1 MKHLLLCFIAA
12 LLLMPSPLMADNA
25 KKKIKTLDI
34 TMDMPTADMD
44 LNAGEELA
52 LKSVQT
58 AYGDLFKSGVISL
71 MSISWDGEFGE
82 NSDEIPTFKAGFP
95 YIATIQLL
103 IDPSSNYQTDY
114 KTINGDL
121 VLSPDNFKVTINGK
135 ATRLLKDCAPYFP
148 IVTLSFTVP
157 GGKPGPQNKE
167 IPFLEYNEYKSEF
180 RSTLPYV
187 SRKEADELNPAL
199 HSFDVLVM
207 DRPYKFKELMY
218 DKSFT
223 TSSGHSYKKHNMLF
237 ISKIIIDVS
246 NRADNNNVSEFTD
259 LLGSMFSDIVNL
271 KEVWLSSKVDILKYI
286 RDLHKATVN
295 PVFPQYRQY
304 EEQSSKLYTA
314 KGTLFI
320 PEQAA
325 NAVLSMLATDPTEPS
340 YTIRTYSGDVY
351 AAQKAGVSATKV
363 LTCTKHTFTAKIKTA
378 DRVCQYQTCKRPF
391 KWYYSCSVC
400 GKCEYNKAHTFGG
413 GTGAEYI
420 SVHDMYEDIA
430 SDQAYIGVNAAGGHV
445 YWKSCIFCGIPHNYH
460 MHHLTPADQKMM
472 GIDGSFAEYKQGML
486 ETLRTIEE
494 QSLLQTSL
502 MSDEMFILPLKSEA
516 NMSVWA
522 QDGVNRAL
530 CDNLIDDNVLGT
542 DYTKPVTRDQLRSI
556 MTRLVKEMT
565 SKDATAAAIGLT
577 DATLPQSGIVTR
589 QELAAYVHRTLMYIE
604 RNSDLAYSE
613 YEPKLSKYADNAQ
626 VKEWAKEPMGFCDVF
641 ELIDPKNATT
651 LAPNETCSI
660 EQALVTAERATMAH
674 RTGWYMAA
682 YIDEFGNFLS
692 SWGVRNLYTIHSS
705 FGSCDQIWAGRIR
718 NGMYDKLPSTEP
730 FTGSRCYIDAGV
742 MHPIRAKMGRD
753 YHKKVKE

>member
-1 MKHLLLCFIAA
+1 MKQLLLCFIAA

-52 LKSVQT
+52 LKSAQT

-103 IDPSSNYQTDY
+103 IDPSSDYQTDY
-114 KTINGDL
+114 KTINGDF

-135 ATRLLKDCAPYFP
+135 ATRLLKDCAPYVP

-286 RDLHKATVN
+286 CDLHKATVN

-413 GTGAEYI
+413 GTGGEYI

-472 GIDGSFAEYKQGML
+472 GFDGSFAEYKQGML

-494 QSLLQTSL
+494 
-502 MSDEMFILPLKSEA
+502 
-516 NMSVWA
+516 
-522 QDGVNRAL
+522 
-530 CDNLIDDNVLGT
+530 
-542 DYTKPVTRDQLRSI
+542 
-556 MTRLVKEMT
+556 
-565 SKDATAAAIGLT
+565 
-577 DATLPQSGIVTR
+577 
-589 QELAAYVHRTLMYIE
+589 
-604 RNSDLAYSE
+604 
-613 YEPKLSKYADNAQ
+613 
-626 VKEWAKEPMGFCDVF
+626 
-641 ELIDPKNATT
+641 
-651 LAPNETCSI
+651 
-660 EQALVTAERATMAH
+660 
-674 RTGWYMAA
+674 
-682 YIDEFGNFLS
+682 
-692 SWGVRNLYTIHSS
+692 
-705 FGSCDQIWAGRIR
+705 
-718 NGMYDKLPSTEP
+718 
-730 FTGSRCYIDAGV
+730 
-742 MHPIRAKMGRD
+742 
-753 YHKKVKE
+753 

>member
-114 KTINGDL
+114 KTINGDF

-135 ATRLLKDCAPYFP
+135 ATRLLKDCAPYVP

-246 NRADNNNVSEFTD
+246 NRADNYNISEFTD
-259 LLGSMFSDIVNL
+259 LLGNMYSNIVNL
-271 KEVWLSSKVDILKYI
+271 KEVWLSSKVDI
-286 RDLHKATVN
+286 
-295 PVFPQYRQY
+295 
-304 EEQSSKLYTA
+304 
-314 KGTLFI
+314 
-320 PEQAA
+320 
-325 NAVLSMLATDPTEPS
+325 
-340 YTIRTYSGDVY
+340 
-351 AAQKAGVSATKV
+351 
-363 LTCTKHTFTAKIKTA
+363 IK
-378 DRVCQYQTCKRPF
+378 
-391 KWYYSCSVC
+391 
-400 GKCEYNKAHTFGG
+400 
-413 GTGAEYI
+413 
-420 SVHDMYEDIA
+420 
-430 SDQAYIGVNAAGGHV
+430 
-445 YWKSCIFCGIPHNYH
+445 
-460 MHHLTPADQKMM
+460 
-472 GIDGSFAEYKQGML
+472 
-486 ETLRTIEE
+486 
-494 QSLLQTSL
+494 
-502 MSDEMFILPLKSEA
+502 
-516 NMSVWA
+516 
-522 QDGVNRAL
+522 
-530 CDNLIDDNVLGT
+530 
-542 DYTKPVTRDQLRSI
+542 
-556 MTRLVKEMT
+556 
-565 SKDATAAAIGLT
+565 
-577 DATLPQSGIVTR
+577 
-589 QELAAYVHRTLMYIE
+589 
-604 RNSDLAYSE
+604 
-613 YEPKLSKYADNAQ
+613 
-626 VKEWAKEPMGFCDVF
+626 
-641 ELIDPKNATT
+641 
-651 LAPNETCSI
+651 
-660 EQALVTAERATMAH
+660 
-674 RTGWYMAA
+674 
-682 YIDEFGNFLS
+682 
-692 SWGVRNLYTIHSS
+692 
-705 FGSCDQIWAGRIR
+705 
-718 NGMYDKLPSTEP
+718 
-730 FTGSRCYIDAGV
+730 
-742 MHPIRAKMGRD
+742 
-753 YHKKVKE
+753 

>member
-1 MKHLLLCFIAA
+1 MKQLLLCFIAA

-114 KTINGDL
+114 KTINGDF

-135 ATRLLKDCAPYFP
+135 ATRLLKDCAPYVP

-271 KEVWLSSKVDILKYI
+271 KEVWLSSKVDIIKYI

-304 EEQSSKLYTA
+304 EEQSFTPPKAHSSSPSKQPRPCSACLPPTQPSHHTPSAPTA
-314 KGTLFI
+314 ATCMPRRK
-320 PEQAA
+320 PEFQQQRCSLAPSTPSPPKSRQPTACASTRHASVRSSGIIHAAYAA
-325 NAVLSMLATDPTEPS
+325 NANTTKRTPS
-340 YTIRTYSGDVY
+340 VEAPAQNISPRMTCMRT
-351 AAQKAGVSATKV
+351 
-363 LTCTKHTFTAKIKTA
+363 
-378 DRVCQYQTCKRPF
+378 
-391 KWYYSCSVC
+391 
-400 GKCEYNKAHTFGG
+400 
-413 GTGAEYI
+413 
-420 SVHDMYEDIA
+420 
-430 SDQAYIGVNAAGGHV
+430 
-445 YWKSCIFCGIPHNYH
+445 
-460 MHHLTPADQKMM
+460 
-472 GIDGSFAEYKQGML
+472 
-486 ETLRTIEE
+486 
-494 QSLLQTSL
+494 
-502 MSDEMFILPLKSEA
+502 
-516 NMSVWA
+516 
-522 QDGVNRAL
+522 
-530 CDNLIDDNVLGT
+530 
-542 DYTKPVTRDQLRSI
+542 
-556 MTRLVKEMT
+556 
-565 SKDATAAAIGLT
+565 
-577 DATLPQSGIVTR
+577 
-589 QELAAYVHRTLMYIE
+589 
-604 RNSDLAYSE
+604 
-613 YEPKLSKYADNAQ
+613 
-626 VKEWAKEPMGFCDVF
+626 
-641 ELIDPKNATT
+641 
-651 LAPNETCSI
+651 
-660 EQALVTAERATMAH
+660 
-674 RTGWYMAA
+674 
-682 YIDEFGNFLS
+682 
-692 SWGVRNLYTIHSS
+692 
-705 FGSCDQIWAGRIR
+705 
-718 NGMYDKLPSTEP
+718 
-730 FTGSRCYIDAGV
+730 
-742 MHPIRAKMGRD
+742 
-753 YHKKVKE
+753 